1 MAQDGKLPGITDL
14 LAGEAAFG
22 EAIHRDRLSD
32 VHIVPHGAAD
42 PVRAMRGVDRLT
54 MIIDA
59 LVDAYDLVLIECGPA
74 ETATLSRLTRN
85 DAAEIVLSVPSF
97 KDEELA
103 RLVLDFEEA
112 GYSNLLIMSGSSNGG
127 NPQSGR
133 RHAA

>member
-1 MAQDGKLPGITDL
+1 
-14 LAGEAAFG
+14 
-22 EAIHRDRLSD
+22 
-32 VHIVPHGAAD
+32 
-42 PVRAMRGVDRLT
+42 MRGVDRLT

-85 DAAEIVLSVPSF
+85 EAAEIVLSVPSF

-112 GYSNLLIMSGSSNGG
+112 GYSNLLIAA
-127 NPQSGR
+127 R
-133 RHAA
+133 RRSKR